1 MKVAEA
7 ESDKD
12 GGGLT
17 IGSITG
23 AAILTIVIICIP
35 ACPNS
40 GGLISDLEGHRL
52 SYISVS
58 KDDLD
63 PVQSPGKESTSRCT
77 SLLSM
82 YNIPSKTVVE
92 VVLAVFLNGLL
103 VAIRSFHADLTGKL
117 PNLFFLLMAFGT
129 VLALLQSRAL
139 LFEFNNL

>member
-1 MKVAEA
+1 VQNPE
-7 ESDKD
+7 KD
-12 GGGLT
+12 
-17 IGSITG
+17 
-23 AAILTIVIICIP
+23 
-35 ACPNS
+35 
-40 GGLISDLEGHRL
+40 
-52 SYISVS
+52 
-58 KDDLD
+58 
-63 PVQSPGKESTSRCT
+63 STSRCT
-77 SLLSM
+77 SLLST